1 MTVVSE
7 SKTMPA
13 GISATRP
20 APHAADRNDKSYRQL
35 FENSPVAGLLVN
47 REGLIVEFN
56 RRASD
61 LLLIDP
67 ELRSCP
73 DLPGYVSQEYQNI
86 LAGHLNDVFKSGQ
99 QQVLDLRIQVTDGQE
114 IPIRLISVPISDEP
128 DLCQVSLLEPGS
140 QPRSAKVLSHLAY
153 YDQLTGLPNRLLF
166 NDRLRWAVRDAR
178 RRKEKLA
185 VMVIDLDN
193 FKNINDTLGH
203 DAGDQMLK
211 HVAARMLVC
220 LRDSDTLS
228 RMGGDEFTILIQH
241 VTDSQSAEMAAVRL
255 LESIRQPC
263 EIMDRSITVSGSI
276 GICIYPEDGEN
287 AESLIHNADI
297 AMYRS
302 KASGRNRIAFFNEDM
317 RAAVNRQS
325 EIEHQLRDAIKSGNL
340 SLHYQPMVDSVH
352 CKIVGVEALLRW
364 NNGTE
369 GIQPAARFFKTAE
382 TLGLCGQFSEWALQQ
397 ACLQMKDWVAR
408 GYFNKNPDF
417 RMSVN
422 LCTEQMA
429 DPEMPEKIAAIL
441 DAAGLP
447 PTALAV
453 DMNEDAIRYGDNIIA
468 SNLKRLRQMGVA
480 LHLDDFS
487 QGFASLQKAST
498 IPFDCLK
505 IDRIMTTVFL
515 ENPGGEALIDAL
527 VNLSH
532 ILGLRVIAEG
542 VEDHQAYA
550 WLRAHACDGMQG
562 FYFCRPLPAVEMEM
576 LLSL

>member
-13 GISATRP
+13 GFSAKMS

-56 RRASD
+56 RRAAD

-86 LAGHLNDVFKSGQ
+86 LAGHLNDVFQSGQ
-99 QQVLDLRIQVTDGQE
+99 QQILDLRIQVTDGQE
-114 IPIRLISVPISDEP
+114 IPIRLISVPVIDEP
-128 DLCQVSLLEPGS
+128 ELCQVSLLEPGS

-193 FKNINDTLGH
+193 FKNINDTLSH

-211 HVAARMLVC
+211 HVAARMLDC

-241 VTDSQSAEMAAVRL
+241 VTDSQAAEMAAARL

-263 EIMDRSITVSGSI
+263 EIMNRPITVSGSI

-302 KASGRNRIAFFNEDM
+302 KASGRNRIAFFNEAM
-317 RAAVNRQS
+317 RAAVNQQS
-325 EIEHQLRDAIKSGNL
+325 EFEHSLRDAIKNGNL

-364 NNGTE
+364 NNGKE
-369 GIQPAARFFKTAE
+369 GILPAARFFKTAE
-382 TLGLCGQFSEWALQQ
+382 TLGLCGQFSEWALQDR
-397 ACLQMKDWVAR
+397 K
-408 GYFNKNPDF
+408 
-417 RMSVN
+417 SV
-422 LCTEQMA
+422 
-429 DPEMPEKIAAIL
+429 
-441 DAAGLP
+441 
-447 PTALAV
+447 V
-453 DMNEDAIRYGDNIIA
+453 
-468 SNLKRLRQMGVA
+468 
-480 LHLDDFS
+480 
-487 QGFASLQKAST
+487 
-498 IPFDCLK
+498 
-505 IDRIMTTVFL
+505 
-515 ENPGGEALIDAL
+515 
-527 VNLSH
+527 
-532 ILGLRVIAEG
+532 
-542 VEDHQAYA
+542 
-550 WLRAHACDGMQG
+550 
-562 FYFCRPLPAVEMEM
+562 
-576 LLSL
+576 